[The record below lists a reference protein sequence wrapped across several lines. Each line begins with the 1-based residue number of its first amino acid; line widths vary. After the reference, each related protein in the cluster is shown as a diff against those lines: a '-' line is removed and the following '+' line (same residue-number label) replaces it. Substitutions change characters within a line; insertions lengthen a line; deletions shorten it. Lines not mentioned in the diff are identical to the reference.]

1 MAIIDDV
8 ARSVKEVELE
18 EYSKF
23 TVVKIGPKSGLKPK
37 IYE

>member
-8 ARSVKEVELE
+8 VWPVKETDLE

-23 TVVKIGPKSGLKPK
+23 TMRKIGSKSGLKPK